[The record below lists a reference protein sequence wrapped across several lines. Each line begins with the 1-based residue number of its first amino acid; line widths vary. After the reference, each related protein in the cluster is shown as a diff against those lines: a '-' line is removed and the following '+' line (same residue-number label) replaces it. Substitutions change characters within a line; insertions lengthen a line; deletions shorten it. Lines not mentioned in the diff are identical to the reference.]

1 MKDQKTA
8 LVRIQSI
15 LTNHSAAISSAGANL
30 RSIRERIADV
40 WKTVNTTQV
49 DRLLCTPYIYF
60 IMNIQIISEF
70 KWLKYKKWLL
80 KVKAWWFLQY
90 IYNIIV

>member
-60 IMNIQIISEF
+60 IFIFYFIMNIQIISEF
-70 KWLKYKKWLL
+70 K
-80 KVKAWWFLQY
+80 
-90 IYNIIV
+90 